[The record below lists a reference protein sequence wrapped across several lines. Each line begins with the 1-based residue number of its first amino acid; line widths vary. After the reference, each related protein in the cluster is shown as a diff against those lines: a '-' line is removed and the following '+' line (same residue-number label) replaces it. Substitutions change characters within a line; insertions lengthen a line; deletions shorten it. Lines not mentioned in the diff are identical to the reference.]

1 MYGRI
6 DKDSL
11 QLYSEIHLFSSHV
24 KYKSSQSNFLH
35 CRHQTKLVFLGFP
48 SNTAGLGGS
57 SEMDTRSGSDESNST
72 ATRITPQ
79 QHPEPQ
85 VRSKINGNSLV
96 TDEHSLIAQYC
107 HKLHNG
113 DLNSIVPDSPLQLM
127 AELDNEKRHQIEL
140 MIRYS
145 H

>member
-1 MYGRI
+1 
-6 DKDSL
+6 
-11 QLYSEIHLFSSHV
+11 
-24 KYKSSQSNFLH
+24 
-35 CRHQTKLVFLGFP
+35 
-48 SNTAGLGGS
+48 
-57 SEMDTRSGSDESNST
+57 MDTRSGSDESNST
-72 ATRITPQ
+72 ATRIMPQ

-140 MIRYS
+140 MIRCS